1 VLITETE
8 PKKFRREVSVPF
20 TGIMYVRN
28 SRFIREWSEII
39 FQNNKSLSITYVDD

>member
-20 TGIMYVRN
+20 TGIMYVRTLGL
-28 SRFIREWSEII
+28 SENGLRL
-39 FQNNKSLSITYVDD
+39 FFKTTRVCQ